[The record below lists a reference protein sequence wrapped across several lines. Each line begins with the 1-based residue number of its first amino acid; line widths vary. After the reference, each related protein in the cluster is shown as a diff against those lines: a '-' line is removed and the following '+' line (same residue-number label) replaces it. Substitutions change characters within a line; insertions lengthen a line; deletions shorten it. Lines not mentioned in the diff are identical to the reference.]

1 MTMFWMEIHRT
12 DEGRL
17 VAACDEDVLGQRF
30 TEDGQQLEV
39 DEEFYG
45 GEKVDLLAVL
55 EAIEDAATTNFV
67 GPDLIGELLDSD
79 IIEDD
84 EVDEIGGMVHTH
96 MYFI

>member
-1 MTMFWMEIHRT
+1 MFWMKIHRT

-30 TEDGQQLEV
+30 TEDGQQLDV
-39 DEEFYG
+39 DEDFYR
-45 GEKVDLLAVL
+45 GEKVELLDVL

-67 GPDLIGELLDSD
+67 GPDLIGELVDSD
-79 IIEDD
+79 IIEED